1 MAGHQS
7 LLILAHPTCSLQ
19 KFSQFMPLGRSCFK
33 WVAVLGDD
41 LLMFDQLLML
51 FRVTINVVLHVYQ
64 LIDGSSSKPM
74 HTIYIPTTY
83 CTSNLLIFKNFQ
95 LITLN
100 NVL

>member
-1 MAGHQS
+1 
-7 LLILAHPTCSLQ
+7 
-19 KFSQFMPLGRSCFK
+19 MPLGRSCFK

-74 HTIYIPTTY
+74 HTIYVPTTY
-83 CTSNLLIFKNFQ
+83 CTSNLLIFKFRIQNIKQRSMKCIPNRLMKEKILRNNFS
-95 LITLN
+95 TN
-100 NVL
+100 Y